1 MVMASRTFKIYIQWL
16 TIEWLIKKGGGD
28 PCLSWACECRHH
40 RPQSLL
46 QWVPQGAA
54 SFDHLFSSFIFA
66 KSQFWRKK
74 ITVLWSQYHNPTIPA
89 DCHEEKR
96 TTERRQSSCCVQV
109 CIKHYVI
116 QCSLSKID
124 NGILHCCLW
133 DFCFI
138 WKQNSFNFLIMTS
151 SMIKCRTFD
160 VNDTGR
166 ISESKFRQILATKQV
181 PKDDVEGILQ
191 GVEMK
196 SKT

>member
-1 MVMASRTFKIYIQWL
+1 MHWITISCDWPSLAGRGGELEGSLWHVALCWLWAPCETSKNIRDICWNISKYLLTYSYFLQIYKGWNMVMASRTFKIYIQCL
-16 TIEWLIKKGGGD
+16 TIEWLNKKGGGD

-96 TTERRQSSCCVQV
+96 TTERRQSPCCVQV
-109 CIKHYVI
+109 CIKHKCY
-116 QCSLSKID
+116 KIFY
-124 NGILHCCLW
+124 I
-133 DFCFI
+133 
-138 WKQNSFNFLIMTS
+138 
-151 SMIKCRTFD
+151 
-160 VNDTGR
+160 NDW
-166 ISESKFRQILATKQV
+166 
-181 PKDDVEGILQ
+181 
-191 GVEMK
+191 
-196 SKT
+196 